1 IQHPP
6 TVWEF
11 YILTELSRRSVRKAG
26 QFDLNQRIPTVY
38 RLIEYNDY
46 SVMFMQRAPQ
56 TLLVCNN
63 SRKELVSYGSDF
75 ANYHISRDRY
85 VPLCYQLYYS
95 IEMLRIFDYMH
106 RLRII
111 HCDVKPDNFM
121 VLHW

>member
-1 IQHPP
+1 M
-6 TVWEF
+6 
-11 YILTELSRRSVRKAG
+11 
-26 QFDLNQRIPTVY
+26 Y
-38 RLIEYNDY
+38 RLIEYKDY

-56 TLLVCNN
+56 TLLVGVDRW
-63 SRKELVSYGSDF
+63 SRWKTFAPCLQDF

-111 HCDVKPDNFM
+111 HCDVSSSRSM
-121 VLHW
+121 LLLISH